1 MTWMTEMTDQLRA
14 MAGVVWDEIN
24 TNGLMPLLHPVAP
37 FDKPSF
43 LAPAFAIGGILGL
56 MVTYGLALTA
66 LGGLLLSMLV
76 AYVLL
81 VDFFGFSLEMR
92 PIGAR

>member
-1 MTWMTEMTDQLRA
+1 
-14 MAGVVWDEIN
+14 
-24 TNGLMPLLHPVAP
+24 
-37 FDKPSF
+37 
-43 LAPAFAIGGILGL
+43 
-56 MVTYGLALTA
+56 MVTSGLALTA